1 MKYFVTAA
9 ITLLLGF
16 CVSWA
21 QPSNQLVSRNL
32 SAKDGLSSNQVYDI
46 LQDKRGYLW
55 FATTNGISRYDGYS
69 FLNFNVLNSPLPKQ
83 VQASMG
89 RINYDSKNDLLWAT
103 TSNFHI
109 ACYSMQGTRFLDYTG
124 KGDYQRQY
132 MHFRFDD
139 GITWLYDKNEGIR
152 RIEYAKGQFVCTDF
166 NRQNGHAFADGITS
180 LYLDARHHAWVISK
194 DGLYCLSGNQ
204 AQLKVKG
211 KVVTGQRVDDK
222 MAFFTNRG
230 VFYLFDAQGKL
241 LRKKDMKSLFPGNFA
256 VDVKKSRASICWNH
270 KWILFTDKATFSLDI
285 QTMEVTKPADWQ
297 MQDALLIEQSH
308 GCSFVSSKKGDLIIF
323 SPQGIYRRINLLE
336 GVKDQGNRSRKYGIF
351 AMSASRYVIVS
362 YGNGAFVYD
371 INMGVLDHI
380 KVRDERHLI
389 HSDFLTS
396 ALVDRNGNIWISQ
409 DEGGVVCISKSFN
422 SFMSYLYPSSSLQVG
437 GNNNAVIRI
446 LYDARG
452 IPHLVCKNK
461 RKYPLLTPNLSI
473 GAPSDIPYGIYTSFK
488 DSKGHFWEGTRGGG
502 LYVDGK
508 LCLEKGRGDE
518 ITINDI
524 YCIAEDKMGR
534 IWLATIRSATDGGVM
549 LTRYQGDVPLDVQR
563 FLFTDPSQNS
573 IHYFCMDSR
582 GLLWLATS
590 GGLSFVD
597 TREKNVS
604 LKSFQRFYMANGKFP
619 CNDLIAVR
627 CTSRGDIWVGGIGS
641 GLIRCRY
648 DAGKDELTYT
658 QYTTENGLGSDNVYS
673 ILEDPS
679 GNIWAGT
686 ENGLARVDIRTG
698 RIDNNVLNDDVQSN
712 SYQEN
717 SALRL
722 SGGRL
727 LFGTNNGM
735 VVVDP
740 YEASIARVT
749 TTLMPTITDVVIDG
763 QSVYRMDEI
772 EGMPSAWKCLNLNN
786 NQNSITLSYSNFDYA
801 EPGSSVYQYYLEGV
815 DKDWNPVTNKNSV
828 SYNALQPGNYV
839 FHLRSMG
846 RGNKWSKERTLKIH
860 ICEPWYNMWYSWVVY
875 LLVVAIVGYY
885 VVRNRKE
892 KFQLNQKMKMEKQVN
907 DFRIN
912 FFTHV
917 THEFRTPLAIIQSA
931 VSKIMDEKTGAVSRA
946 SVQTAVRGTK
956 RLSRLVTQLMEFR
969 KINSDGLRL
978 QVLAGVDIV
987 DFVRN
992 IYQDFWYA
1000 AKQKDIVMNYQIFNK
1015 KYEMTFDRHIV
1026 ETVVYN
1032 LLSNAVKYTP
1042 ARGEVN
1048 VRIDADV
1055 AQNVLCIIVSDSGAG
1070 ISEEQKKSL
1079 FQPFM
1084 HGYVSQGGMG
1094 IGLYVAKMMAE
1105 THHGSLA
1112 YRKSEKLGGA
1122 EFIFSIPLSD
1132 DGYTSEDY
1140 LDTMVLAN
1148 NQTTEKDEQQL
1159 EDIREMLPEALNN
1172 VTVAVIEDDP
1182 DMLDQI
1188 RTELAV
1194 FFKVV
1199 TYCNGK
1205 QGLEGVKTDRP
1216 ALLVCDVMLPDM
1228 NGYDIVRQIKSL
1240 PDGYTLPVVMLTA
1253 LNDEKH
1259 QIKGYKAGADD
1270 YMVKPCNFNLL
1281 VARIIQLITWSQN
1294 LPKTIDLVKT
1304 EAGESSVNSA
1314 VKSKSL
1320 KAPAAQIVEG
1330 VVDKNVLKNFEAFVA
1345 QHLSDPNFTIDS
1357 LTEMMHMGRTKLY
1370 GKIKEL
1376 TGETPNKYIMRQRM
1390 KKASELLL
1398 TGDYNVTD
1406 VCYRVGLE
1414 DISYFNKCFKSYYGV
1429 SPSKYGK

>member
-124 KGDYQRQY
+124 KGDYLRQY
-132 MHFRFDD
+132 MHYRFDD
-139 GITWLYDKNEGIR
+139 GITWLYDEKEGIR
-152 RIEYAKGQFVCTDF
+152 RIVYSKGQFVCTDF
-166 NRQNGHAFADGITS
+166 NRQNGHTFADGVTK
-180 LYLDARHHAWVISK
+180 LYIDSRHRAWVICK
-194 DGLYCLSGNQ
+194 GGLYYLAGNQ
-204 AQLKVKG
+204 AQVKVKG

-380 KVRDERHLI
+380 NVKDERHLI

-396 ALVDRNGNIWISQ
+396 AWVDRNGNIWISQ
-409 DEGGVVCISKSFN
+409 DEGGLVCISKSFN

-534 IWLATIRSATDGGVM
+534 IWLATIRSATDGGMM

-590 GGLSFVD
+590 GGLSYVD

-604 LKSFQRFYMANGKFP
+604 LKSFHRFNMANGKFP

-648 DAGKDELTYT
+648 DARKNELTYT
-658 QYTTENGLGSDNVYS
+658 QYTTENGLGSNNVYS

-815 DKDWNPVTNKNSV
+815 DKDWNHVTNKNAV
-828 SYNALQPGNYV
+828 SYNALQPGDYV

-1000 AKQKDIVMNYQIFNK
+1000 AKQKEIVMNYQIFNK

-1122 EFIFSIPLSD
+1122 EFIFCIPLSD
-1132 DGYTSEDY
+1132 DGYTSEEY
-1140 LDTMVLAN
+1140 LDTMALAD

-1228 NGYDIVRQIKSL
+1228 NGYDIVRQIKSQ